1 MHRHRGPAQDSSY
14 SMASRREFSCGCAG
28 PCSCQQKRVR
38 NRVDS
43 LKYTHWLGHN
53 QKASRNPLQ
62 KDRARYDGETDE
74 DGNFHGFGVYTV
86 LSRGEY
92 QGEFQAGK
100 RQGHG
105 VETYTDGRCYD
116 GEFQL
121 DMKSGYGVF
130 DWPDGRRYEGHWL
143 NDMSHG
149 QGTFSAA
156 DGTEYSG
163 GWKEGKKDGEGW
175 SSCPE
180 PVDTCAEQAGGRQRS
195 NSAVMSTSGV
205 WKGGLLVS
213 TGTPATSPTVSP
225 GVQNNESPAVAQSI
239 GRSNPRTAKNNED
252 PSKNDEDG
260 AKNHED
266 GAKNHEDGASCCQPE
281 VFEPKIDSPL
291 SVCTNQQELKV
302 KIVASTHIECA
313 APIVKSPK
321 VRGPIKSPLPSKPRG
336 KFKRTTSPSKLAPI
350 RARSAG
356 GDGTPCS
363 SPSHNLDLTSKFRPL
378 PRKLERSHS
387 R

>member
-28 PCSCQQKRVR
+28 PCACQQKRAR

-62 KDRARYDGETDE
+62 KDKARYDGETDE

-92 QGEFQAGK
+92 QGEFHAGK
-100 RQGHG
+100 RHGHG
-105 VETYTDGRCYD
+105 VETYIDGRCYD
-116 GEFQL
+116 GEFKL

-180 PVDTCAEQAGGRQRS
+180 PVDPAEQAGGRRRS

-239 GRSNPRTAKNNED
+239 EIRHRLS
-252 PSKNDEDG
+252 

-266 GAKNHEDGASCCQPE
+266 IASCRQPE
-281 VFEPKIDSPL
+281 VFEPKIDSP
-291 SVCTNQQELKV
+291 QQELRV
-302 KIVASTHIECA
+302 KIVAATHIECA
-313 APIVKSPK
+313 APIVKTPK

-336 KFKRTTSPSKLAPI
+336 KFKRTASPSKLAPI

-356 GDGTPCS
+356 GDGTPRS
-363 SPSHNLDLTSKFRPL
+363 SSSHNLDLTSKFRPL